1 VAESSDAGLV
11 RLSRSDLAFE
21 DPLGDM
27 RGRSV
32 VTVDEESVESFGTV
46 ADLLL
51 DGQER
56 TIRFLEMD
64 AEGPLGVGRHR
75 ILIPVRVV
83 DWVDEHHV
91 YVDCARELIVT
102 APAYNP
108 HAARMDLYLE
118 EVLEHFG

>member
-1 VAESSDAGLV
+1 MAESSDVGLI

-21 DPLGDM
+21 DPLGDV
-27 RGRSV
+27 RGRNV
-32 VTVDEESVESFGTV
+32 VTVDEESFERFGTV

-56 TIRFLEMD
+56 TIRFLEID
-64 AEGPLGVGRHR
+64 AEGPLGVGRHQ

-83 DWVDEHHV
+83 DWVDEYHV
-91 YVDCARELIVT
+91 YVDCARELIIT

-108 HAARMDLYLE
+108 HAARMDVYLE
-118 EVLEHFG
+118 EVYEHFG